1 MKDIIRMNQLAGIIT
16 EGQAKKMMQIL
27 NEYYDEQDFLD
38 ALKDLESAKPFL
50 ISPPKKEPKNTRK
63 SDKDPKKDLNSK
75 EEATSE
81 IVNFLRA
88 NKQELL
94 SKISEKFPEFDE
106 DVIEDLND
114 EEIIIGNDIEGE
126 PDIEIAALGESG
138 IDFSFNWRKVK
149 SYEST
154 NFKFIIAGRP
164 VYGIAYDM

>member
-16 EGQAKKMMQIL
+16 EGQAKKMMEVL
-27 NEYYDEQDFLD
+27 NENNDEV
-38 ALKDLESAKPFL
+38 KDWWDRDWKNIKPFL

-154 NFKFIIAGRP
+154 NFKFIIAGKP